1 MTFLFG
7 FGNVLSLALRLDEPM
22 YVAPLVAPAV
32 DLSVLGLLLGT
43 RYLALHGARP
53 EQLRPARRLLLFAS
67 LVTLAVN
74 VAEPICAGQF
84 GKTAFDP
91 VGPLLLTGWAEVG
104 PGLLQAISA
113 AGTPSNA
120 EGQTAIG
127 LAGDG
132 GAVSTASC
140 TVSCNEPGQQRDDDD
155 AATSEA
161 EELVSRAVDLDV
173 EHWLRHRRPISAETL
188 RRELGVGSAR
198 ARALVKRI
206 RSGDTSVGEPL
217 VGTVATAGPLSK
229 VEVAVRAP
237 CLHLFDVGGAA
248 PARRGQDVQSGNQ
261 GQFLFRNAGRCHP
274 NWRIAPGLPKQ
285 GVCGADLNH
294 RGTLSNLF

>member
-1 MTFLFG
+1 MIMGSVIALTFLFG
-7 FGNVLSLALRLDEPM
+7 CGNVLNLALRLGVPM

-32 DLSVLGLLLGT
+32 DLSVLGLLVGT

-67 LVTLAVN
+67 LVTLALN
-74 VAEPICAGQF
+74 VAEPICAGEF
-84 GKTAFDP
+84 GKAAFDA
-91 VGPLLLTGWAEVG
+91 VGPLLLFGWAEVG

-120 EGQTAIG
+120 EGQRAVD

-140 TVSCNEPGQQRDDDD
+140 TVSDNVPGQQLDDDD
-155 AATSEA
+155 AGTRGV
-161 EELVSRAVDLDV
+161 EELVSCAVDLDV
-173 EHWLRHRRPISAETL
+173 EHWRRHHRPISAETL

-206 RSGDTSVGEPL
+206 RSGHTPVGE
-217 VGTVATAGPLSK
+217 
-229 VEVAVRAP
+229 
-237 CLHLFDVGGAA
+237 H
-248 PARRGQDVQSGNQ
+248 
-261 GQFLFRNAGRCHP
+261 
-274 NWRIAPGLPKQ
+274 
-285 GVCGADLNH
+285 
-294 RGTLSNLF
+294 